1 MSKPTNHYWT
11 LSFLSSVAGQFSS
24 QGMGDLGRHFAWAA
38 NDVSDYWLQYI
49 VDETTGQEAVVIM
62 SYCAP
67 KAFPYSIIGY
77 CNEHDIQC
85 QLNEDMPEEDLQ

>member
-49 VDETTGQEAVVIM
+49 VDETKRFAITQN
-62 SYCAP
+62 SR
-67 KAFPYSIIGY
+67 IGTY
-77 CNEHDIQC
+77 
-85 QLNEDMPEEDLQ
+85 